1 MSGPVGKKKKPKS
14 LAASGTMLAQNRRAL
29 HEYHVLERFECGLA
43 LVGSEVKSVKDGKAS
58 LAEAF
63 ASFDRSEL
71 WLHRAHVS
79 EYTQAHRR
87 NHEPLRR
94 RKLLMHRKELDKLER
109 EVAPGGLTL
118 IPLSL
123 YAKGGIVKLELGLC
137 RGKQMHDKRA
147 TIKEREQSREM
158 DREIRERRR

>member
-1 MSGPVGKKKKPKS
+1 MAKKKKPKS
-14 LAASGTMLAQNRRAL
+14 LAAPGAMLTQNRRAL
-29 HEYHVLERFECGLA
+29 HEYEVLQRFECGVA

-63 ASFDRSEL
+63 ASFERGEL
-71 WLHRAHVS
+71 WLHRAHVA
-79 EYTQAHRR
+79 EYVQAHRR

-94 RKLLMHRKELDKLER
+94 RKILMHRKELDKLHK

-123 YAKGGIVKLELGLC
+123 YLKNGYVKLELGLC
-137 RGKQMHDKRA
+137 RGKQLHDKRA
-147 TIKEREQSREM
+147 TLKEREQSREM
-158 DREIRERRR
+158 DREVRERRR